1 MTFSNILNLGR
12 RARNA
17 AGERL
22 SWRAAVVLIIG
33 LSLLGWGVVAAV
45 VALLLR

>member
-1 MTFSNILNLGR
+1 MAFSNIQNFGR

-22 SWRAAVVLIIG
+22 SWRAAMALIVG
-33 LSLLGWGVVAAV
+33 LSLLGWGAIAAAV
-45 VALLLR
+45 VLLLR